1 MLTPAVAIAPAG
13 PWAHAQ
19 EDAAVKVARS
29 VEAIGSAGVWS
40 IVVIAVGADRLNAD
54 ADFDLRL
61 SRWRQG
67 HAHNQSCSSE

>member
-19 EDAAVKVARS
+19 ENTAIKIARP
-29 VEAIGSAGVWS
+29 VEAIGRAGVRS
-40 IVVIAVGADRLNAD
+40 IVVIAVGTDRLNAD